1 MSKKYKLS
9 LDAGSP
15 ENPTI
20 FGKYLLMGL
29 IARGGMAEVY
39 RAKRIKDGKIV
50 ALKCMRNKLVKE
62 QKYIDMFLSEG
73 KTANRLNYKHIV
85 KTYEGGRYN
94 NNYFFTMEYI
104 QGKDLNHI
112 LRKLKIQEQRLPTPA
127 ALFIAVKSLRALD
140 YAHSLTDKN
149 GNQLNIINRDIS
161 PSNIRISYE
170 GKVKIIDFGIAKTS
184 DRYTTEIGTLKGKF
198 HYMSPEQ
205 IRGLP
210 LDTRTD
216 IYSMGII
223 LYEMLTMERLFN
235 AESETELMN
244 MVRTADINPPSSIN
258 QRIPPKLDQIV
269 LKSLKKSKD
278 ERYQKAGELADAL
291 EEVLVPFKFKQ
302 EELSNKIKNIFYE
315 DYQREMEIMRLTKDM
330 DFNLTGIDSSDA
342 ESFDQISADN
352 FNNQQNLELEFDMEF
367 EDEDL
372 EPVHTEDLLE
382 KPQTVD
388 NSNNNNQNLNKYIY
402 LMLAMTLIAIIAIII
417 VLILK

>member
-1 MSKKYKLS
+1 MSKKYKLA
-9 LDAGSP
+9 LDSGSP

-50 ALKCMRNKLVKE
+50 ALKCMRTKLVKE
-62 QKYIDMFLSEG
+62 PKYIDMFLYEG
-73 KTANRLNYKHIV
+73 RTANRLKHEHIV

-112 LRKLKIQEQRLPTPA
+112 LRKLKIQGQRLPTPA
-127 ALFIAVKSLRALD
+127 ALFITVKALRALD

-149 GNQLNIINRDIS
+149 GKKLNIINRDIS

-170 GKVKIIDFGIAKTS
+170 GEVKIIDFGIAKTS
-184 DRYTTEIGTLKGKF
+184 DRYTAEIGTLKGKLS
-198 HYMSPEQ
+198 YMSPEQ

-210 LDTRTD
+210 IDTQTD

-223 LYEMLTMERLFN
+223 LYEMLTMEKLFK

-244 MVRTADINPPSSIN
+244 LVRTADINPPSSIN
-258 QRIPPKLDQIV
+258 NRISKKLDQII
-269 LKSLKKSKD
+269 LKALKKSKS
-278 ERYQKAGELADAL
+278 ERYQTAGKLADAL
-291 EEVLVPFKFKQ
+291 EEILLPYKFKQ
-302 EELSNKIKNIFYE
+302 KELANKIKNIFYE
-315 DYQREMEIMRLTKDM
+315 DYQREKEIMRLAKDM
-330 DFNLTGIDSSDA
+330 DFNLAGIDSNEA
-342 ESFDQISADN
+342 KSFDQISADN
-352 FNNQQNLELEFDMEF
+352 FNNEQKLELEFDMDF

-382 KPQTVD
+382 NPLVVD
-388 NSNNNNQNLNKYIY
+388 NSNMKNQDLNKYIY
-402 LMLAMTLIAIIAIII
+402 LMLAMTIIAIIAIII
-417 VLILK
+417 ILILN